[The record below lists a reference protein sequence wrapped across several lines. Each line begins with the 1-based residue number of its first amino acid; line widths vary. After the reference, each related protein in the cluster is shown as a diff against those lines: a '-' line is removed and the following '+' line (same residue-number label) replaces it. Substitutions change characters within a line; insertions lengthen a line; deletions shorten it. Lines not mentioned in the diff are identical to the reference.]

1 MFKKNDVSVLKHI
14 TLSFFHQSMLLF
26 VYAEYQSMTKTQ
38 EEHKKTFLLYS
49 LYTWLQSAPNALFSP
64 SQLTFNSVTS
74 DGY

>member
-1 MFKKNDVSVLKHI
+1 
-14 TLSFFHQSMLLF
+14 MLLF